1 MSTVDE
7 DADMEALANVASSI
21 GRELPDDMRRALVTA
36 YGNTLTRIRAALA
49 DREHLEE
56 GARVLLASHELG
68 LVRNTAY
75 GAALDR
81 WIRAERLRQSG
92 KGGA

>member
-49 DREHLEE
+49 DMEHLEE
-56 GARVLLASHELG
+56 GARLLRGYIHQDEQAG
-68 LVRNTAY
+68 YFVTP
-75 GAALDR
+75 DR
-81 WIRAERLRQSG
+81 DKWIRAERLRQSG

>member
-1 MSTVDE
+1 MPTIEE
-7 DADMEALANVASSI
+7 DF
-21 GRELPDDMRRALVTA
+21 RALSSHISA
-36 YGNTLTRIRAALA
+36 HHNDRPGCLGCSESEAALTRIRAALA
-49 DREHLEE
+49 DSEHLEE

-81 WIRAERLRQSG
+81 WLEAERLRQSG
-92 KGGA
+92 KP